1 MGAGKER
8 GPLNHGTIAIL
19 IRNTIQ
25 SRLHELCGYRES
37 NDSLKRIT
45 KANQTLNSTKVKS
58 IL

>member
-8 GPLNHGTIAIL
+8 GLLNHGTIAIL

-25 SRLHELCGYRES
+25 SRHELCGYGES